1 MKTKLLLIVIFF
13 IFLFCNRSYSQTK
26 VIDFPRFNSKVV
38 SFSIEYQDRILE
50 SLKNRFTPDSSSIYE
65 IEKYLFDNNIAN
77 SGCKKRNYRQ
87 YIGFKKNDKPYI
99 LVKILDFKNEKKIAK
114 FFPEWQYTFAFIL
127 TDLENYPNL
136 PEYYYDL
143 ELKYLDKFEW
153 GKNDE
158 D

>member
-65 IEKYLFDNNIAN
+65 IEKYLFVSKSNIL
-77 SGCKKRNYRQ
+77 KVQ
-87 YIGFKKNDKPYI
+87 
-99 LVKILDFKNEKKIAK
+99 
-114 FFPEWQYTFAFIL
+114 
-127 TDLENYPNL
+127 
-136 PEYYYDL
+136 L
-143 ELKYLDKFEW
+143 ELFLFSLQVLMRPILIYIVD
-153 GKNDE
+153 GHRQG
-158 D
+158 